1 MSDDGRVD
9 PEPTSFG
16 ATPGGH
22 NSGEHIAVF
31 ERFRR
36 IFGDRATTSSDARK
50 RSARDPAAT
59 KPFGTG
65 RDPRGIAEVMDALTR
80 RLGWNSPLARSELL
94 ASWTELVGE
103 ETAAHSSPVG
113 IEEGALTVS
122 CDSTAW
128 ATQLR
133 LMRSQIITRIAQ
145 RFPDAGIE
153 SIRFDGPGVPSW
165 KKGPR
170 SIPGRGPRDTYG

>member
-1 MSDDGRVD
+1 MA
-9 PEPTSFG
+9 EPRDTV
-16 ATPGGH
+16 P
-22 NSGEHIAVF
+22 EHIAVY

-36 IFGDRATTSSDARK
+36 VFGGKTASRDERRRAERAARGG
-50 RSARDPAAT
+50 SA
-59 KPFGTG
+59 PFTPG
-65 RDPRGIAEVMDALTR
+65 RDPRGIGEIVDSLTT
-80 RLGWNSPLARSELL
+80 RLGWSSPLARSQLIAEW
-94 ASWTELVGE
+94 AELVGE

-113 IEEGALTVS
+113 IEDGVLTVA

-133 LMRSQIITRIAQ
+133 LMRAVLLERIAG
-145 RFPDAGIE
+145 RHPEAGID
-153 SIRFDGPGVPSW
+153 SIRFHGPGVPSW

>member
-1 MSDDGRVD
+1 MTHDRAGS
-9 PEPTSFG
+9 
-16 ATPGGH
+16 
-22 NSGEHIAVF
+22 EHIAVF

-36 IFGDRATTSSDARK
+36 IFGDRAATSSDARK
-50 RSARDPAAT
+50 RSVRDPSAT
-59 KPFGTG
+59 TPFGKG
-65 RDPRGIAEVMDALTR
+65 RDPRGIAEVMDALTS

-94 ASWTELVGE
+94 DSWTELVGE
-103 ETAAHSSPVG
+103 ETASHSSPVG
-113 IEEGALTVS
+113 IENGVLTVS

-133 LMRSQIITRIAQ
+133 LMRSQIITRIAE

-153 SIRFDGPGVPSW
+153 SVRFDGPGVPSW
-165 KKGPR
+165 KRGPR